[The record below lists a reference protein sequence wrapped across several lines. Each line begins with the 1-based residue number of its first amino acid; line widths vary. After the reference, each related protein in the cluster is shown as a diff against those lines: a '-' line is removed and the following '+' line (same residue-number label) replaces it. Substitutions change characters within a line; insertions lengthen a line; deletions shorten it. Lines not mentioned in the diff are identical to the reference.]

1 MKDPKAE
8 VQHPNGEPLQAE
20 TGAVQELVTSRGVAA
35 ALGVSLR
42 TVERMIHDEEIK
54 PVRLRG
60 WLVRFRLEDVMEAV
74 RNQGRK
80 WGRAADVE
88 KLKAE
93 MLKADIGVGDC
104 REKAQKL

>member
-1 MKDPKAE
+1 MRNPNSETRSPKE
-8 VQHPNGEPLQAE
+8 EPQKAE

-42 TVERMIHDEEIK
+42 TVQRMVHDEEIK

-60 WLVRFRLEDVMEAV
+60 RLVRFRLEDVMEAV

-93 MLKADIGVGDC
+93 MLKAETQRTQG
-104 REKAQKL
+104 A

>member
-1 MKDPKAE
+1 VKDPKAE
-8 VQHPNGEPLQAE
+8 VQHPNGEPLKAE
-20 TGAVQELVTSRGVAA
+20 TGAVQELVTSRGVAV

-80 WGRAADVE
+80 WGRAADAE

-93 MLKADIGVGDC
+93 IQRRQGA
-104 REKAQKL
+104 

>member
-1 MKDPKAE
+1 MRNPNSETRSPKAE
-8 VQHPNGEPLQAE
+8 PRKAE

-60 WLVRFRLEDVMEAV
+60 WLVRFRLEDVMAAV
-74 RNQGRK
+74 RNEDRK
-80 WGRAADVE
+80 WGR
-88 KLKAE
+88 
-93 MLKADIGVGDC
+93 KADFQGTQGTE
-104 REKAQKL
+104 RTQGA